1 MEQLINTATFYSYVL
16 SIFLI
21 SGGGSI
27 WVSIIIFIFSD
38 MTICK
43 KSLIAFALGVLLL
56 IPGLHFVKIYGKY
69 NEQIIAIVKPV
80 ISENYPDAT
89 DFSYSIDEGSFT
101 ENDIE
106 YKIQY
111 KKTISDEEKLIVS
124 IKTQFDNNKD
134 KQTKI
139 LNIPKTN

>member
-1 MEQLINTATFYSYVL
+1 MEQLINTATFYSYVM
-16 SIFLI
+16 SIFLLF
-21 SGGGSI
+21 GVGSI
-27 WVSIIIFIFSD
+27 WVSIIIFIISD

-43 KSLIAFALGVLLL
+43 KSLIAFILGVLLL

-69 NEQIIAIVKPV
+69 HEQIIDIVKPV

-101 ENDIE
+101 EDDIE

-111 KKTISDEEKLIVS
+111 KKTVNNEEKLIITVKDELS
-124 IKTQFDNNKD
+124 KNKNAKTLD
-134 KQTKI
+134 
-139 LNIPKTN
+139 IPKNKTK